1 MDNAERIYLTND
13 KALSRQT
20 VNLETPME
28 TSKKSPDS
36 SLGIVTFLYR
46 KCFEER
52 GFSILNYYFNAVAND
67 KR

>member
-1 MDNAERIYLTND
+1 MMLKGFYFTND
-13 KALSRQT
+13 KALLRQT
-20 VNLETPME
+20 VNLENPME

-36 SLGIVTFLYR
+36 NRNIVAFLCR

-52 GFSILNYYFNAVAND
+52 GFSILNYYFNAVANG

>member
-1 MDNAERIYLTND
+1 MMLRKLTLLTTKNF
-13 KALSRQT
+13 SRQT
-20 VNLETPME
+20 VNLDIPTE

-36 SLGIVTFLYR
+36 NRNIVTFLCR